1 MVRPPT
7 EKNICLRCKGARLLC
22 GKKTCPI
29 LLKKS
34 ILKSMI
40 PFEIGKTIRNIEIF
54 GASPPGFFVGRY
66 SKTQWRRRTVPI
78 PHRWLLPLVYARK
91 CNWHPTFDWCRHN
104 NGFWWMYP
112 RWCWL
117 QLCQK
122 FARVNPTMAGTV
134 FYSV

>member
-34 ILKSMI
+34 VLKSMV
-40 PFEIGKTIRNIEIF
+40 PFEIGKSIRNIEIF

-66 SKTQWRRRTVPI
+66 NYPNVAVG
-78 PHRWLLPLVYARK
+78 PLVPFKEFETYKDINDYHILDAPELWFGKHIVDVIQYRSSLVRSNFK
-91 CNWHPTFDWCRHN
+91 INVKI
-104 NGFWWMYP
+104 GE
-112 RWCWL
+112 
-117 QLCQK
+117 QK
-122 FARVNPTMAGTV
+122 KN
-134 FYSV
+134 